1 MKDITPR
8 QNPFT
13 EKPKLKVCAY
23 VRVST
28 DHSAQMNSFQNQ
40 TEHYERKLRSNP
52 AYEYCGIF
60 SDADISGAKENRPG
74 FQAMIEKAL
83 SGEIELIITKSISRF
98 ARNTIMLLR
107 YVRQLKDAGV
117 GILFEEEKINTLSS
131 EGELML
137 TVLAAIA
144 EEERKSVCTNL
155 RWAVQKRYQRG
166 EVMVD
171 ANRLIGYDKDKHG
184 KLIINEEEAE
194 IVRELYR
201 LFLAGIPGYRIAK
214 ELNDLGVPTYSD
226 NPWSSHRILRII
238 SNEKNMGDCLLQ
250 KSYVSDNG
258 KQKQN
263 EGQKAQ
269 YYVKDN
275 HPAIISRK
283 DWEAAQRIRE
293 DRKPKTY
300 PFSGMLRC
308 PYCGVSLI
316 RVIHEKTWVTWI
328 CGTYMH
334 KGKDACKGMRIQEW
348 KIEEMTKEAPLT
360 EPVIVEEVTDGEEG
374 TQNRTK
380 KNFRLIPAAEYSR
393 FQ

>member
-1 MKDITPR
+1 
-8 QNPFT
+8 
-13 EKPKLKVCAY
+13 
-23 VRVST
+23 
-28 DHSAQMNSFQNQ
+28 MNSLQNQ
-40 TEHYERKLRSNP
+40 TEHYEHRLRSN
-52 AYEYCGIF
+52 ADYEYCGIY
-60 SDADISGAKENRPG
+60 SDAGISGAKENRPG
-74 FQAMIEKAL
+74 FQAMMETAL
-83 SGEIELIITKSISRF
+83 AGDIDVIFTKSISRF
-98 ARNTIMLLR
+98 ARNTIMRLK
-107 YVRQLKDAGV
+107 YVRELKDAGV
-117 GILFEEEKINTLSS
+117 GIRFEEEKINTLSS

-155 RWAVQKRYQRG
+155 RWAVQKRFQRG

-171 ANRLIGYDKDKHG
+171 ANRLIGYDKDEHG
-184 KLIINEEEAE
+184 NLIINEEEAE

-214 ELNDLGVPTYSD
+214 ELNNLGVPTYTD

-263 EGQKAQ
+263 EGLKAQ

-283 DWEAAQRIRE
+283 DWQAAQRIRE

-316 RVIHEKTWVTWI
+316 RVVHEKKWVTWI
-328 CGTYMH
+328 CGTYLH
-334 KGKDACKGMRIQEW
+334 KGKSVCIGMRIQEW
-348 KIEEMTKEAPLT
+348 KVEEMTREAPIT

-393 FQ
+393 FE